1 MDLTLKKTSYGII
14 NRARFNDGWY
24 NQFFS
29 FAKNVSINN
38 ENERFIQG
46 ISLDPILHWQLDG
59 F

>member
-46 ISLDPILHWQLDG
+46 ISLDPILH
-59 F
+59 